1 MKGEE
6 RFRVCKSFYLW
17 ILAVTQNMNYGVH
30 EKKEKVSGIVK
41 PDGRGKYNNHY
52 KVTQE
57 EKEKVIAQHIS
68 TPFLLLIEII
78 VGQKPIKIT

>member
-1 MKGEE
+1 
-6 RFRVCKSFYLW
+6 
-17 ILAVTQNMNYGVH
+17 MNYGVH

-57 EKEKVIAQHIS
+57 EEEKEKVIAQHIS

>member
-1 MKGEE
+1 
-6 RFRVCKSFYLW
+6 
-17 ILAVTQNMNYGVH
+17 MNYDVH
-30 EKKEKVSGIVK
+30 EKKEKVSGNVK